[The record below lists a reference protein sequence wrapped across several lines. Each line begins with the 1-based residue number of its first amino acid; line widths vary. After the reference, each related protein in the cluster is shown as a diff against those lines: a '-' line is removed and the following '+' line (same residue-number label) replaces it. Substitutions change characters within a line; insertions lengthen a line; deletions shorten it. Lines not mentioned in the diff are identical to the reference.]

1 MLGTI
6 CIPGVPPVDVGHLRR
21 IIDSEPFQAL
31 RERRQLGL
39 NHLVFPGAVHTRFE
53 HCIGALSL
61 AQRLCR
67 IHGLSGDEALAIQ
80 IFALL
85 HDIGHGPFSHQT
97 EPVIGESHH
106 DNGLRILD
114 RLSDEIAACG
124 ADTALIKSMLAEK
137 NPLCQW
143 VCDRNLGVDKLD
155 YLSRD
160 AMHIGFYGTP
170 DIERIQ
176 YCTLMTDEGIAIG
189 EKHVEDA
196 KQLQRFY
203 SYLHQ
208 HGYLNKTALSAQRM
222 LQRACQ
228 ERLAVGDEERRR
240 LWDLSDSQLLAFLSD
255 GNSELATS
263 LTKSLQLRKLHR
275 SFLVIKPTGYAYVER
290 EADKPIH
297 VAEWSRPMMRNFCRK
312 YDDLAGLS
320 ALEDR
325 LAVLCGTKPGEIL
338 FAAMPYFRKLIP
350 KDLRVFSSGGHE
362 SYWLFSKDE
371 DHKRVLESDYL
382 RTFSIRLVCPL
393 ELRERLASV
402 SDAILSELSGVT
414 QNDQ

>member
-6 CIPGVPPVDVGHLRR
+6 CIPGVPPVDVGRLRR

-53 HCIGALSL
+53 HCIGVLSL

-67 IHGLSGDEALAIQ
+67 IHRLSGDEAQSIQ

-85 HDIGHGPFSHQT
+85 HDIGHGPFSHQI

-106 DNGLRILD
+106 ENGLRILA
-114 RLSDEIAACG
+114 RLADEISACG
-124 ADTALIKSMLAEK
+124 AEPSFISAMLAERE
-137 NPLCQW
+137 PLCQW
-143 VCDRNLGVDKLD
+143 ICDRNLGVDKLD

-160 AMHIGFYGTP
+160 AMHIGFHGTP

-176 YCTLMTDEGIAIG
+176 YCTIMTSDGIAIE

-228 ERLAVGDEERRR
+228 ERLAVGGEDRR
-240 LWDLSDSQLLAFLSD
+240 LLWDFSDSQLLAFLSD
-255 GNSELATS
+255 GASNMATS
-263 LTKSLQLRKLHR
+263 LTKSLQSRRLHR
-275 SFLVIKPTGYAYVER
+275 SFLVIKPSGYAYVER

-297 VAEWSRPMMRNFCRK
+297 VAEWPRLMMRNFCRK

-320 ALEDR
+320 ALEDK
-325 LAVLCGTKPGEIL
+325 LADLCGTRRGEIL

-382 RTFSIRLVCPL
+382 RTFSIRLVCPV
-393 ELRERLASV
+393 ELRERLSAM
-402 SDAILSELSGVT
+402 SDAILSELSNVA
-414 QNDQ
+414 QSE

>member
-6 CIPGVPPVDVGHLRR
+6 CIPGVPPVDVGRLRR

-53 HCIGALSL
+53 HCIGVLSL

-67 IHGLSGDEALAIQ
+67 IHGIDGDEAIAIQ
-80 IFALL
+80 VFALL
-85 HDIGHGPFSHQT
+85 HDIGHGPFSHQI

-106 DNGLRILD
+106 ENGMRILD
-114 RLSDEIAACG
+114 AIADDVSAVG
-124 ADTALIKSMLAEK
+124 ADVSTIKSMLSEK

-143 VCDRNLGVDKLD
+143 ICDRNLGVDKLD

-160 AMHIGFYGTP
+160 AMHIGFHGTP

-176 YCTLMTDEGIAIG
+176 YCTIMTDDGIAIE

-228 ERLAVGDEERRR
+228 ERLAAGEVEKGM
-240 LWDLSDSQLLAFLSD
+240 LWGFSDSELLFFLED
-255 GNSELATS
+255 GASELAS
-263 LTKSLQLRKLHR
+263 LLAQDIRKRRLHR
-275 SFLVIKPTGYAYVER
+275 SFLVIKPSGYAYVER
-290 EADKPIH
+290 EAEKPIH
-297 VAEWSRPMMRNFCRK
+297 VVEWPRSMMRNFCRK

-320 ALEDR
+320 ELEDR
-325 LAVLCGTKPGEIL
+325 LASLCGVNRGEIL

-371 DHKRVLESDYL
+371 DHKRVLEGDYL
-382 RTFSIRLVCPL
+382 RTFSVRLACPAA
-393 ELRERLASV
+393 LRERLASM
-402 SDAILSELSGVT
+402 AGTILPVLEECSNAAG
-414 QNDQ
+414 